1 MLAALAFDLS
11 DNAAYVVAGLLA
23 GLAIG
28 LTGMG
33 GGVVLTPIMVVG
45 LGVPANV
52 AVGNDL
58 LVSLIVKPIG
68 ARVHGKAGTVRR
80 DIVRY
85 LVIGSVPAAFAGAM
99 IVGLWLETGDTLEV
113 IIGAALL
120 VSAGMMIVRMLVRT
134 NGFGHS
140 PVRPLPTIAVGLVGG
155 MLVGITSVGSGS
167 LMLVLLTWVYPHL
180 ASRELVGTDLLQAIP
195 LVASA
200 TIGHLIFGDIRFS
213 IVLPVLLG
221 AAPGVWVGSRA
232 STRMPNWVL
241 RPILVVLVGVSGL
254 RLVGWV

>member
-1 MLAALAFDLS
+1 MLAAVAFDLS
-11 DNAAYVVAGLLA
+11 DNVAYVAAGLLA

-58 LVSLIVKPIG
+58 IVSLLVKPIG

-80 DIVRY
+80 DIVRC
-85 LVIGSVPAAFAGAM
+85 LVIGSVPAAFLGAM
-99 IVGLWLETGDTLEV
+99 IVGLWLDTGDSLEV
-113 IIGAALL
+113 IIGIALL
-120 VSAGMMIVRMLVRT
+120 VSASMMVVRMLIRSH
-134 NGFGHS
+134 GEGPS
-140 PVRPLPTIAVGLVGG
+140 PLHPIPTMAVGIVGG
-155 MLVGITSVGSGS
+155 LLVGITSVGSGS
-167 LMLVLLTWVYPHL
+167 LMLVLLTWIYPRL
-180 ASRELVGTDLLQAIP
+180 ASKTLVGTDLMQAIP

-200 TIGHLIFGDIRFS
+200 ALGHLIFGDIRFS

-221 AAPGVWVGSRA
+221 AAPGVYFGSRA
-232 STRMPNWVL
+232 SSRMPNWAL
-241 RPILVVLVGVSGL
+241 RPVLILLVGASGL
-254 RLVGWV
+254 RLVGVF

>member
-1 MLAALAFDLS
+1 
-11 DNAAYVVAGLLA
+11 
-23 GLAIG
+23 
-28 LTGMG
+28 
-33 GGVVLTPIMVVG
+33 MVVG

-113 IIGAALL
+113 IIGATLL
-120 VSAGMMIVRMLVRT
+120 VSAAMMILRMLVRT